1 VSYNEV
7 MNHKYRKQELWE
19 DFCDRNKI
27 YNNCAGLLGDGS
39 HYRTM
44 KIGKNQREVF
54 KRSEHM
60 ESLLLREREKVIEDY
75 YNATD
80 KYDGILYMI
89 FTEGNKHWN
98 RDEISSQ
105 VKPLYIGKAEKFGR
119 GTVDKFGRKRN
130 NLSYNIKS
138 DSAFVRW
145 GYGYE
150 YHMGDLSAAIL
161 PGHHPKY
168 IKKKYINW
176 AKNIFKTDRNNGEF
190 ILDEYGMPRLFQP
203 VYFWCTAWQS
213 TSNDSPSRSIWQDI
227 GKTRLAF
234 EEYLLIGIA
243 SELFPKTLLNTE
255 GHNRQIDRNSHSTDK

>member
-1 VSYNEV
+1 
-7 MNHKYRKQELWE
+7 MNHIFKKQQLWE
-19 DFCDRNKI
+19 DFKDRNEI
-27 YNNCAGLLGDGS
+27 LQNCVGLLSDGS
-39 HYRTM
+39 HYKTM

-54 KRSEHM
+54 KRSKDM
-60 ESLLLREREKVIEDY
+60 ENMLLRERDKVQEDY
-75 YNATD
+75 FSSAN

-161 PGHHPKY
+161 PGHNPKY

-176 AKNIFKTDRNNGEF
+176 TKNMFRTDRNNGEF
-190 ILDEYGMPRLFQP
+190 ILNSYDGLPRLIQP

-213 TSNDSPSRSIWQDI
+213 PSDDSPSRSIWQDI

-255 GHNRQIDRNSHSTDK
+255 GHNRQIDLEDAIFWR

>member
-1 VSYNEV
+1 MERIYKIKN
-7 MNHKYRKQELWE
+7 LWE
-19 DFCDRNKI
+19 NFCEKNDI
-27 YNNCAGLLGDGS
+27 FYNCVGLLGDS
-39 HYRTM
+39 SVYRTM

-54 KRSEHM
+54 KRSNEM
-60 ESLLLREREKVIEDY
+60 ENLLLREREKVLNDY
-75 YNATD
+75 YNGTD

-89 FTEGNKHWN
+89 FTEGNIHWN
-98 RDEISSQ
+98 RDSISSR

-119 GTVDKFGRKRN
+119 NRN

-161 PGHHPKY
+161 PGHNPKH
-168 IKKKYINW
+168 IKKKYIKW
-176 AKNIFKTDRNNGEF
+176 AQSMFKTDRNNGEF
-190 ILDEYGMPRLFQP
+190 KLDEFGRPRLIQP
-203 VYFWCTAWQS
+203 VYFWCTAWK
-213 TSNDSPSRSIWQDI
+213 SPSDNLSSKSIWQDI
-227 GKTRLAF
+227 GKTRLSF

-255 GHNRQIDRNSHSTDK
+255 GHNRQIDWNSHSTGK

>member
-1 VSYNEV
+1 
-7 MNHKYRKQELWE
+7 MNHIFKKQQLWS
-19 DFCDRNKI
+19 DFKDRNEI
-27 YNNCAGLLGDGS
+27 LQNCVGLLGNGS
-39 HYRTM
+39 SYETM

-54 KRSEHM
+54 KRSNNM
-60 ESLLLREREKVIEDY
+60 ENMLLRERDKVEEDY
-75 YNATD
+75 FNGAN

-89 FTEGNKHWN
+89 FTEGNVHRN
-98 RDEISSQ
+98 RDSISSQ

-119 GTVDKFGRKRN
+119 GKVDKFGRKRN

-138 DSAFVRW
+138 DAAFVRW

-161 PGHHPKY
+161 PGHNPKY

-176 AKNIFKTDRNNGEF
+176 AKNMFATDRNNGEF
-190 ILDEYGMPRLFQP
+190 KLDEYGLPRLIQP

-213 TSNDSPSRSIWQDI
+213 PSDDLPSRSIWQDI

-255 GHNRQIDRNSHSTDK
+255 GHNRQIDLDNSPFW